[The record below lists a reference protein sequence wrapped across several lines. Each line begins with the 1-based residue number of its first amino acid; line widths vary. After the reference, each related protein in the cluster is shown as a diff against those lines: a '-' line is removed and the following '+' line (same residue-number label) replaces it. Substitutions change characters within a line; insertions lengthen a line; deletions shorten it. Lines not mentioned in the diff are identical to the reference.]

1 MKIVILLI
9 VNNNP
14 HSDMVHAK
22 NILWSLFI
30 FVIFTS
36 DIDLWKL
43 FIFLFYIVLCFS
55 GAYVPLTEEGNIMV
69 NGVLASC
76 YASFDHNL
84 AHVVMA
90 PLQWFPEMMQ
100 LIFGEQN
107 GSPVFV
113 DIVKYLGKLAVPFS
127 YLKI

>member
-1 MKIVILLI
+1 
-9 VNNNP
+9 
-14 HSDMVHAK
+14 
-22 NILWSLFI
+22 
-30 FVIFTS
+30 
-36 DIDLWKL
+36 
-43 FIFLFYIVLCFS
+43 
-55 GAYVPLTEEGNIMV
+55 MV
-69 NGVLASC
+69 NGILASC

-90 PLQWFPEMMQ
+90 PLQWLTEIME

-113 DIVKYLGKLAVPFS
+113 DIVKYLGRLAVPFS